1 MRRATIRGVE
11 AQSKAGPDMTQFYC
25 PACGESVTEIE
36 IDTLLPGDMPEPIK
50 CESCETSFVVTVGY
64 AEVEAQP

>member
-1 MRRATIRGVE
+1 
-11 AQSKAGPDMTQFYC
+11 MTQFYC